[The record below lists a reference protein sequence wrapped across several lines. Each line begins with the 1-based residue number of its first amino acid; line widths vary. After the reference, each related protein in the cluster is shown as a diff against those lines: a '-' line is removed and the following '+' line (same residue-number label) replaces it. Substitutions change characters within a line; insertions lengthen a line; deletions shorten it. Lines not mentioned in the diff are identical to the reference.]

1 MFIALLGCHTLRAEN
16 DFMCRV
22 RSVLA
27 CERFYIDRDL
37 RFSVCIPPMIVR
49 VCSCAKSRGFPKIL
63 PPRLTL
69 KLHCLYFLHSLLRGR
84 MTTAFKQTT
93 TVHLYNYRKHSHPP
107 SNWLRLFSSQILFR
121 IDTPTILEFSHSTP
135 TCLWRWNRQS
145 VLKCRYI
152 KFRRRAI
159 TQKKTYN
166 ISETVW
172 FSVYCVYVTV
182 GQVNFV
188 CGVTGFWLSGSYTQ
202 ALVRC
207 FFFIWQLS
215 W

>member
-1 MFIALLGCHTLRAEN
+1 MLGCHTLCAEN
-16 DFMCRV
+16 VFMCRV

-37 RFSVCIPPMIVR
+37 RLSVCIPPMIGR
-49 VCSCAKSRGFPKIL
+49 VCSCAKSQGFPEIL
-63 PPRLTL
+63 PLRLTL
-69 KLHCLYFLHSLLRGR
+69 KLHCLYFLLSLLRGR
-84 MTTAFKQTT
+84 MTTAVKQTT
-93 TVHLYNYRKHSHPP
+93 TVHLCNYRKHSHPP
-107 SNWLRLFSSQILFR
+107 SNWLRLFSSQTLSR
-121 IDTPTILEFSHSTP
+121 MDTSTILKFSHYLS

-145 VLKCRYI
+145 VPKRRHI
-152 KFRRRAI
+152 KFRRRGI

-166 ISETVW
+166 ISETAW
-172 FSVYCVYVTV
+172 FSVYCVCVTV

-188 CGVTGFWLSGSYTQ
+188 CGVTGFWLSDSYTQ

-207 FFFIWQLS
+207 SFIWQLS